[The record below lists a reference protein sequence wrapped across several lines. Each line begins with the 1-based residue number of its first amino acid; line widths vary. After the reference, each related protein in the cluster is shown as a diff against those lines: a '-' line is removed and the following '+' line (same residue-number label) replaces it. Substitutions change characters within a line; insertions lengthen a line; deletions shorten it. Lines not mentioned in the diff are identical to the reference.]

1 MLRRSTSRSSRTGHL
16 RKITQKL
23 SSLIQQRNISL
34 RERGIRRASQQL
46 TLSLRQLTSR
56 RLQIVRLR
64 EQRAQQSLR
73 RQRHPRQVQ
82 GTAHIHR
89 GAHIIL
95 QIRTLHHTTRRTVQL
110 IIQLRGQ
117 LLQQNLHE
125 RLTSLIMRLARR
137 TSTRTS
143 RTNHL
148 RSQLNISTLN
158 IQTLNLSRH
167 LLTIRHRTLNNLH
180 HAQIALQRGNRAVLL
195 RHSTQT
201 RIQGRQR
208 SHHHA
213 SLTQRRKHTLDIPHE
228 RIRRTNHQ
236 HTSLRQA
243 LTVRIQQVRRTM
255 QRHSSLTGT
264 RATLHNTHTRQ
275 LRADNRILLSL
286 NRRHN
291 IAHAA
296 GTLLIQRRQQRTLTV
311 ESVLILQHLRVE
323 DLILNIYDSAAL
335 KHQMTAAA
343 HTHRLESSRLIE
355 RTRLRG
361 TPIHQQTLLIAI
373 RNTNTTD
380 ITHRISALTVHIQA
394 TKRQTRIHSI
404 QLRQTVLIVSSKRV
418 TLRTV
423 LMTAHRLI
431 LTHSSQLLS
440 RLLAELIQ
448 ASIHASNILTLRS
461 HLLSKQLLSRRR
473 ISRLLG
479 YRFR

>member
-1 MLRRSTSRSSRTGHL
+1 MLRRSTSRCSRTGHL

-34 RERGIRRASQQL
+34 REGGIRRASQQL

-82 GTAHIHR
+82 GTARIHR
-89 GAHIIL
+89 GTHIIL

-125 RLTSLIMRLARR
+125 RLTSLIMRLASR

-158 IQTLNLSRH
+158 IQTLNLSRY

-180 HAQIALQRGNRAVLL
+180 HAQIALQRGNRAVVL

-201 RIQGRQR
+201 RVQGRQR

-213 SLTQRRKHTLDIPHE
+213 GLPQRRKHTLDIPHE

-236 HTSLRQA
+236 HAGLRQA
-243 LTVRIQQVRRTM
+243 LTVRVQQVRRTM

-264 RATLHNTHTRQ
+264 RTTLHNTHTR
-275 LRADNRILLSL
+275 
-286 NRRHN
+286 
-291 IAHAA
+291 
-296 GTLLIQRRQQRTLTV
+296 
-311 ESVLILQHLRVE
+311 
-323 DLILNIYDSAAL
+323 
-335 KHQMTAAA
+335 
-343 HTHRLESSRLIE
+343 
-355 RTRLRG
+355 
-361 TPIHQQTLLIAI
+361 
-373 RNTNTTD
+373 
-380 ITHRISALTVHIQA
+380 
-394 TKRQTRIHSI
+394 
-404 QLRQTVLIVSSKRV
+404 
-418 TLRTV
+418 
-423 LMTAHRLI
+423 
-431 LTHSSQLLS
+431 
-440 RLLAELIQ
+440 
-448 ASIHASNILTLRS
+448 
-461 HLLSKQLLSRRR
+461 
-473 ISRLLG
+473 
-479 YRFR
+479 

>member
-1 MLRRSTSRSSRTGHL
+1 
-16 RKITQKL
+16 
-23 SSLIQQRNISL
+23 
-34 RERGIRRASQQL
+34 
-46 TLSLRQLTSR
+46 
-56 RLQIVRLR
+56 
-64 EQRAQQSLR
+64 
-73 RQRHPRQVQ
+73 
-82 GTAHIHR
+82 
-89 GAHIIL
+89 
-95 QIRTLHHTTRRTVQL
+95 
-110 IIQLRGQ
+110 
-117 LLQQNLHE
+117 
-125 RLTSLIMRLARR
+125 MRLASR

-201 RIQGRQR
+201 RVQGRQR

-213 SLTQRRKHTLDIPHE
+213 GLTQRRKHTLDIPHE

-236 HTSLRQA
+236 HASLRQA
-243 LTVRIQQVRRTM
+243 LTVRVQQVRRTM

-291 IAHAA
+291 ITHAA
-296 GTLLIQRRQQRTLTV
+296 GTLLIQRRQQSTLTV
-311 ESVLILQHLRVE
+311 ESVLILQHLRIE

-335 KHQMTAAA
+335 KHQVTAAS
-343 HTHRLESSRLIE
+343 HTHRVESSRLIE

-361 TPIHQQTLLIAI
+361 TPVHQQTLLIAI

-380 ITHRISALTVHIQA
+380 ITHRISALTVHIQSA
-394 TKRQTRIHSI
+394 KRQTRIHSI
-404 QLRQTVLIVSSKRV
+404 QLRQTILIVSSKRV

-440 RLLAELIQ
+440 RLITELIQ

-479 YRFR
+479 